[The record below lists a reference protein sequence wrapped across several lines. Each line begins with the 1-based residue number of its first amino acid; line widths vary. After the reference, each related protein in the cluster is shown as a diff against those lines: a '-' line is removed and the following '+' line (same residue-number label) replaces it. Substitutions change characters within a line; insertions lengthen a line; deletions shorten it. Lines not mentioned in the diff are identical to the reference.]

1 MTNRSNEIERIQ
13 MYSSDNSK
21 VDNDNDNNSKSTIL
35 IKGINNYI
43 NSTHIHVFMT
53 TRFQKQS
60 PYFYVFAI
68 IIINKIE
75 LLVVLLETT
84 WFFVILTTEANFLL
98 DISKFYQGN

>member
-1 MTNRSNEIERIQ
+1 

-35 IKGINNYI
+35 IKGINDNYI